1 MSKVSINES
10 TLTAIGNAIREKTG
24 KTALIAPGSMP
35 TEIRGIQTGGGGG
48 ELPEEAL
55 IITGNCDYRF
65 ANNGWNW
72 FVETYGNR
80 ITTKDITNLEHMF
93 YYTKLECQDIPFA
106 IRGKSNTKLHAKNTF
121 AHCNSETIRL
131 ADISFASM
139 QSTFSYCSK
148 LKNLYFE
155 NCNWT
160 TMQTGSGTAY
170 SGNDLFNNCNSLRHI
185 PEDFLKQIYNLKV
198 TSKYYVLFQNGF
210 YQCYGLDE
218 IRGIS
223 PRTGT
228 LTSNV
233 FTNTFNDCA
242 RVLNIV
248 FDTQED
254 GTPYIA
260 NWKNQIIDLSGYIGH
275 VSSSKDKNT
284 WILLT
289 NAGITADKEVIDNA
303 TYQALKN
310 DPDWFTCDVNYS
322 RYNHDSAVETIN
334 SLPDCSASGGANTIK
349 FKGAAGEL
357 TDGGAINTLT
367 EAEIAVAAAKGWTV
381 TLV

>member
-1 MSKVSINES
+1 MA
-10 TLTAIGNAIREKTG
+10 LTDKLSAIGNAIRSKTG
-24 KTALIAPGSMP
+24 GTELLTLDQMP
-35 TEIRGIQTGGGGG
+35 TEIANIQTGGGGDI
-48 ELPEEAL
+48 PEEAL
-55 IITGNCDYRF
+55 IITGDCSYRF

-93 YYTKLECQDIPFA
+93 YFTKLECQDIPFT
-106 IRGKSNTKLHAKNTF
+106 IRGKSNTKLSAKNTF
-121 AHCNSETIRL
+121 VGCNSETIRL

-139 QSTFSYCSK
+139 QSTFSQCSK
-148 LKNLYFE
+148 LKNLSFE
-155 NCNWT
+155 NCDWT

-170 SGNDLFNNCNSLRHI
+170 SGSDLFQGCESLRHI

-210 YQCYGLDE
+210 YKCYGLDE
-218 IRGIS
+218 IRGVS

-228 LTSNV
+228 LTSNT
-233 FTNTFNDCA
+233 FTNTFSNCA

-260 NWKNQIIDLSGYIGH
+260 NWKNQIIDLSGYVGY
-275 VSSSKDKNT
+275 VQSQNKT
-284 WILLT
+284 AWILLT
-289 NAGITADKEVIDNA
+289 NAGITADKEVIDDA

-334 SLPDCSASGGANTIK
+334 SLPDCSASGGTNTIK
-349 FKGAAGEL
+349 FNGAAGTK

-381 TLV
+381 TLS